1 MWYPACLSMA
11 SLSLSLS
18 SRPMWLR
25 SSSSITA
32 TTFMWLLHKTKSTTF
47 RLKRFRD
54 CQPSAV
60 ISAENAT
67 CVSTMHSG
75 SAVVRREN
83 ICCSRF
89 VSIGLR
95 FICSDSGDLAETS
108 LNIPGLKSFE
118 NISAVIATESNNIS
132 VFIKWPLVLDG
143 NKHITVV
150 LNRSSGR
157 LTQRKRS

>member
-1 MWYPACLSMA
+1 MVSRSWSFC
-11 SLSLSLS
+11 

-32 TTFMWLLHKTKSTTF
+32 MTFMWLLHKTKSITL
-47 RLKRFRD
+47 RLNRFRD

-60 ISAENAT
+60 MRAENAT

-75 SAVVRREN
+75 SAFVKSAN
-83 ICCSRF
+83 ICCSRL

-95 FICSDSGDLAETS
+95 FICSDSDDLATTS
-108 LNIPGLKSFE
+108 LKIPGLKSFG
-118 NISAVIATESNNIS
+118 NISAISATESNNKS
-132 VFIKWPLVLDG
+132 VFIKLPLVLDG

-157 LTQRKRS
+157 LTLRKRS

>member
-1 MWYPACLSMA
+1 MA
-11 SLSLSLS
+11 SRSWSFC

-32 TTFMWLLHKTKSTTF
+32 MTFMWLLHKTKSITL
-47 RLKRFRD
+47 RLNRFRD

-60 ISAENAT
+60 MRAENAT

-75 SAVVRREN
+75 SAFVKSAN
-83 ICCSRF
+83 ICCSRL

-95 FICSDSGDLAETS
+95 FICGDSGDLAETS
-108 LNIPGLKSFE
+108 LKIPGLKSFG
-118 NISAVIATESNNIS
+118 NISAVITTESNNIS
-132 VFIKWPLVLDG
+132 VFIKLPLVLDG

-157 LTQRKRS
+157 LTLRKRS